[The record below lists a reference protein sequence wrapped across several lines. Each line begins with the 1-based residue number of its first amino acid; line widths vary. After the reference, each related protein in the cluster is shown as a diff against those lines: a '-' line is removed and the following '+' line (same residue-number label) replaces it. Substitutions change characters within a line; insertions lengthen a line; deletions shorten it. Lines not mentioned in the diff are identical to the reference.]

1 MHRID
6 SLDLAGCHKR
16 HLKPSKLFKAIRKQG
31 LLPKQVQNLRTCDY
45 VDPSRD
51 QGLGDAPSRVFK
63 TPPETLQRSVKQD
76 QVLPIQHFAY
86 KTDWKDYL
94 GPFDMGV
101 TYTVSIYKFAMKKWQ
116 RCLRTTWLMDKEAA
130 GLVWGLLALVCRET
144 RRVMGQHIAKLLI
157 SNPLAFEKDENL
169 LSSGEGHQALVNL
182 IIFGKK
188 EEAEQLAK
196 RDALWDHWVILKG
209 FAKGSCDAIVLRL
222 IEHLK
227 ANDPMKTYFQ
237 ILMGKV
243 PAAACEWGKNSWG
256 DWRPHLA
263 MVLCY
268 MNQNILKKDIMETMA
283 ETLASHGKPN
293 SAYLCDIIMH
303 LHCGIFLEWSK
314 LRIRGIRSRPFLRS
328 TRAAVERMEVYDYV
342 LGLRTDQPFI
352 SEYQHY
358 RTLYSRML
366 LRAGYIQQALHFC
379 ESVGT
384 TLIYSADVNRRFL
397 ADFVKL
403 CSEFHVS
410 QRDFIAPRWM
420 YILRDMAERII
431 LNKEHRSAAI
441 KAPEDVKVV
450 EAEVAP
456 EKPGTA
462 TTSPDHQSGPGT
474 ATTSPDHQPDTAT
487 TSPDNQ
493 PDTATTSPGHQSGPG
508 TITPDHQ
515 FDPGTS
521 TSAHQSGSG
530 SATTSHAHQSGSGS
544 ATTSSGSATTSH
556 AHQSGS
562 GSATTSSGSATN
574 YHAHQSGPGTATPDH
589 QSGTATTSPG
599 HQPGTA
605 TTSPGHQSITATTSP
620 GHQSG
625 PAISSPDQQ
634 SGPAISSPDQQS
646 CSTTTEKTKK
656 KKNKGCFGWLS
667 CFRCFCFRRK
677 KMH

>member
-441 KAPEDVKVV
+441 KAPEDVKKKQKKRRTRD
-450 EAEVAP
+450 A
-456 EKPGTA
+456 
-462 TTSPDHQSGPGT
+462 SG
-474 ATTSPDHQPDTAT
+474 
-487 TSPDNQ
+487 
-493 PDTATTSPGHQSGPG
+493 
-508 TITPDHQ
+508 
-515 FDPGTS
+515 
-521 TSAHQSGSG
+521 G
-530 SATTSHAHQSGSGS
+530 SAALDASASAEKRCISTHMMKHTQAEREQGQRKARDHLLPAAEILISDTSLNQ
-544 ATTSSGSATTSH
+544 
-556 AHQSGS
+556 
-562 GSATTSSGSATN
+562 
-574 YHAHQSGPGTATPDH
+574 
-589 QSGTATTSPG
+589 
-599 HQPGTA
+599 
-605 TTSPGHQSITATTSP
+605 
-620 GHQSG
+620 
-625 PAISSPDQQ
+625 
-634 SGPAISSPDQQS
+634 
-646 CSTTTEKTKK
+646 KK
-656 KKNKGCFGWLS
+656 IRVWCFMS
-667 CFRCFCFRRK
+667 
-677 KMH
+677 